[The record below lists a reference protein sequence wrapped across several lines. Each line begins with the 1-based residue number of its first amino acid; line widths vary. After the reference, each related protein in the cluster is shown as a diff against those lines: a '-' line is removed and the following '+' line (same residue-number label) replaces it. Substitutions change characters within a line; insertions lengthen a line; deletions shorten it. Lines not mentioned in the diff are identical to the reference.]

1 MGASRLV
8 DVRRRPRALEQA
20 DDKLAT
26 SDSFNDLTDRGAEL
40 FVGPLSDMVGQ
51 VMVGEVDPSAPR
63 LNYVTVAQAVA
74 ANGKLRAASDGGVE
88 IAEAASRITGHPTI
102 FVVGQQ
108 PARTAAAPG
117 PPAPPT
123 SARSSVP
130 SRR

>member
-40 FVGPLSDMVGQ
+40 FVGPLSDMVG
-51 VMVGEVDPSAPR
+51 EVDPSAPR
-63 LNYVTVAQAVA
+63 PNYVTVAQAVA

>member
-40 FVGPLSDMVGQ
+40 FVGPLSDMVG
-51 VMVGEVDPSAPR
+51 EVDPSAPR
-63 LNYVTVAQAVA
+63 PNYVIVAQAVA

>member
-8 DVRRRPRALEQA
+8 DVRRRPRSLEQA
-20 DDKLAT
+20 DDKLAM

-51 VMVGEVDPSAPR
+51 VVVGEVDPSAPR
-63 LNYVTVAQAVA
+63 PNYVTVAQAVA
-74 ANGKLRAASDGGVE
+74 ANSKLRAAIDGGVE

-102 FVVGQQ
+102 FVVGQ